1 MRKEHLP
8 ACPYSLRNIQRTNCA
23 LMPREITFQECPQ
36 GLGWRRVRMR
46 GRCGRRGGCAQPM
59 LLSGGVRLV
68 GQSLARQGRESRKK
82 PIVGIFRQ
90 RAGFVLGVIIGVNPL
105 VLGSALMPP

>member
-1 MRKEHLP
+1 MRKERLP
-8 ACPYSLRNIQRTNCA
+8 ACPDSLRNIQRTICA
-23 LMPREITFQECPQ
+23 LTTRVISFPGGPQ
-36 GLGWRRVRMR
+36 GLGWRRVRIR

-68 GQSLARQGRESRKK
+68 GQSLARQGRESKKK
-82 PIVGIFRQ
+82 PIVRIFRQ
-90 RAGFVLGVIIGVNPL
+90 RVGFVLGVIIGVNPL